1 MINYIY
7 LCCAKFCVCQCIM
20 LHKDWVNPLT
30 ERVFAVPS
38 STWLCCATLCICI
51 YPEILQSHR
60 LCAVQRHST
69 HCHMEMKSRHLFPRQ
84 WTKPWL
90 FMVRPMTKRN
100 RTSGRSG
107 VRIGFDWMIGPQ
119 NQRNFWV
126 LAFLVRFGQGWSFG
140 VPNHYWS
147 GWTSIHWM
155 PTVTNEA
162 WRNQIFYNPLSRP
175 PKAHWSTGIRT
186 DQPSYGRTDERN
198 KK

>member
-1 MINYIY
+1 M
-7 LCCAKFCVCQCIM
+7 LCKILCLSMYNAAQRLSEPSHREGFRCSKFHMTLLC
-20 LHKDWVNPLT
+20 NPLYLHIPRNST
-30 ERVFAVPS
+30 ES
-38 STWLCCATLCICI
+38 QIMCSTKAQYTL
-51 YPEILQSHR
+51 SHT
-60 LCAVQRHST
+60 VT
-69 HCHMEMKSRHLFPRQ
+69 CHMEMKSRHLFPRQ

-107 VRIGFDWMIGPQ
+107 VRIGFDWMIGSQ

-126 LAFLVRFGQGWSFG
+126 LAFLVTFGKGWSFG

-175 PKAHWSTGIRT
+175 RKAHWSTGIPT